1 MNFSFTE
8 TANTSQSSF
17 KTVLQGNKIHDVTFK
32 GCEKRDIVGKT
43 DPSKIYKVLDIKF
56 ENDEG
61 NYTHTFFEP
70 TEADGQQRESQYGPN
85 PSNVQSMM
93 LLFKHLIDTVNP
105 KLADDI
111 NNKKISLSANGWEDL
126 RNKVIDA
133 TQVGVGT
140 KCQIKLLNNN
150 KGIPQFPS
158 FFANY
163 NRDGELYM
171 NSNFIGQKLF
181 FTPKELNKIKQM
193 ETAHP
198 TPIDDLS
205 IDKPSS
211 STLTLGEVDPTVD
224 FEL

>member
-1 MNFSFTE
+1 MMNFSFTE
-8 TANTSQSSF
+8 TANASQSSF
-17 KTVLQGNKIHDVTFK
+17 KPILQGNKIYDVTFK
-32 GCEKRDIVGKT
+32 GCEKRDMAGKT

-56 ENDEG
+56 ENNDG
-61 NYTHTFFEP
+61 YYTHTFFEP
-70 TEADGQQRESQYGPN
+70 TEADGQQRVTPYGPN

-111 NNKKISLSANGWEDL
+111 NNKKNSLSANGWEDL
-126 RNKVIDA
+126 RNKIIDA

-150 KGIPQFPS
+150 KGVSQFPP

-181 FTPKELNKIKQM
+181 FTPKELNKIKQV
-193 ETAHP
+193 ETARP
-198 TPIDDLS
+198 TPTDDLS
-205 IDKPSS
+205 VDEPSS
-211 STLTLGEVDPTVD
+211 STLGEVDSTLD
-224 FEL
+224 FKL